1 MMPGENTTSLF
12 ALRLLT
18 ASNLERL
25 LASQNS
31 TTTRTGSIRFD
42 DDEVWIPVLVFSI
55 LITILITILIV
66 FLLKHYTIKNNLKIQ
81 LQRREQEVEEVEEDE
96 KEKKTSIHI
105 ANTGS
110 VIEEDETKKS
120 ILKCPRCQH
129 VLDVQTT
136 PSPRSEE
143 EMEEGTDKETT
154 ENNNGLEEEEEEE
167 EEEFVKEMKKKTETV
182 TSVTADS
189 DKEKQIAAKK
199 QRKKDIMDLAIQE
212 EKETKE
218 KDEMKKNN
226 SLKI

>member
-1 MMPGENTTSLF
+1 MTEWDNTTSLF

-25 LASQNS
+25 LARTPPQNS

-55 LITILITILIV
+55 LITILIV
-66 FLLKHYTIKNNLKIQ
+66 FLIKHYTIKKNLKIQ
-81 LQRREQEVEEVEEDE
+81 LQSREKEVEEVEEDE

-105 ANTGS
+105 ANTVS

-120 ILKCPRCQH
+120 ILKCPRCLH
-129 VLDVQTT
+129 VLDFQTT
-136 PSPRSEE
+136 PSPRSE

-167 EEEFVKEMKKKTETV
+167 EFVKEMKKNTETV

-189 DKEKQIAAKK
+189 DKEKKIAAKK
-199 QRKKDIMDLAIQE
+199 QRKKEIMELAMQS
-212 EKETKE
+212 EKERKE
-218 KDEMKKNN
+218 KEELKKNN

>member
-105 ANTGS
+105 ANTVS

-120 ILKCPRCQH
+120 ILKCPRCLH

-136 PSPRSEE
+136 PSPRSE

-167 EEEFVKEMKKKTETV
+167 EFVKEMKKNTETV

-189 DKEKQIAAKK
+189 DK
-199 QRKKDIMDLAIQE
+199 
-212 EKETKE
+212 
-218 KDEMKKNN
+218 
-226 SLKI
+226 

>member
-55 LITILITILIV
+55 LITILIV
-66 FLLKHYTIKNNLKIQ
+66 FLIKHYTIKKNLKIQ
-81 LQRREQEVEEVEEDE
+81 LQSREKEVEEVEEDE

-167 EEEFVKEMKKKTETV
+167 EFVKEMKKKTETV

-199 QRKKDIMDLAIQE
+199 QRKKEIMDLAIQE
-212 EKETKE
+212 EKERKE
-218 KDEMKKNN
+218 KEELKKNN